1 MAEVQLFDA
10 IEKLRYENSQNHTM
24 NFQQQES
31 QTKNSQ
37 ELTKTVGQLLEEF
50 RGMREDGVKD
60 AEEQRRESGKSG
72 ASAPESKKSDSGIE
86 REQFELKGVLQ
97 VLAGIGAS
105 LAGFVVGIAASIK
118 NMIQVATI
126 LIRFAIDTQ
135 VKKLM
140 NSKAIKGLKNI
151 FSPLQGT
158 AGRIS
163 TFIKDTFTKFNKNV
177 TRIFTNLTNSF
188 KAGMN
193 GVKGLSTSAKGTFRS
208 LNVFEKLFRT
218 FGKGV
223 VAVRKG
229 ISAVVNVFKGIQFL
243 LVGLTASTR
252 ELRAFKDLKKV
263 FSEKLIKPFQNFM
276 NGIKGVGEST
286 SKLGKTLGKFF
297 GAFKFIGRFV
307 AFPLTVIMGLIDGI
321 KGMFA
326 GAARQEGFFN
336 KLVGG
341 FVGIFTGVVK
351 GLIGMP
357 LDLIKDLISWI
368 AGKLGFENFS
378 KVLDSFS
385 FSETIQKIGDG
396 IADFFVGFTD
406 GIVYNLKNI
415 FANIMKPFEGGFS
428 FGGLIEFVY
437 TLPMKIYAGFFDLLK
452 TGLSS
457 LLGLFGATDMQK
469 SLESF
474 SFSDELNKVI
484 DWVKALPAK
493 AIDGLMSLVEGI
505 DIGAMFDGLGDFAS
519 MAAQKMKNFIGSLL
533 PDPDSIF
540 AKVIPKG
547 LYEFV
552 DAPVPPPPEEARQET
567 AGGELNAPA
576 IEDRSTIENELAVA
590 KKQLEQDKLELD
602 AAIQA
607 RDTGNGD
614 EYAVDQ
620 AKLLT
625 ELSQSQIDDLQEK
638 LKTFETK
645 QPEAP
650 TTTPQRS
657 NGQQV
662 SDLSR
667 EIAQESSNSAPVVI
681 SAPSQSNVT
690 NNNQST
696 AAIIDTNL
704 PTIDYND
711 RTYQYAM

>member
-10 IEKLRYENSQNHTM
+10 IEKLRYENSQYHTM

-72 ASAPESKKSDSGIE
+72 ASAPEKTQPESPEKDDG
-86 REQFELKGVLQ
+86 FELKGILQ

-105 LAGFVVGIAASIK
+105 LAGFVVGIAQGIGNMIKFATASIRSVI
-118 NMIQVATI
+118 NN
-126 LIRFAIDTQ
+126 Q

-151 FSPLQGT
+151 FSPLERS

-208 LNVFEKLFRT
+208 LNGFEKIFRT
-218 FGKGV
+218 VG
-223 VAVRKG
+223 KG
-229 ISAVVNVFKGIQFL
+229 ISSIVKAFKAVQAIAVNFVSFKELNAFKG
-243 LVGLTASTR
+243 
-252 ELRAFKDLKKV
+252 LKNL

-297 GAFKFIGRFV
+297 GAFKLIGRFV

-326 GAARQEGFFN
+326 GAKRQEGFFN

-341 FVGIFTGVVK
+341 YVGIFTGVVK

-378 KVLDSFS
+378 KALDSFS

-567 AGGELNAPA
+567 AGGEENAPE
-576 IEDRSTIENELAVA
+576 IEDRATIENELAVA
-590 KKQLEQDKLELD
+590 KKQLEQDKLDLD

-607 RDTGNGD
+607 RDTGDGD
-614 EYAVDQ
+614 EYAVMSAETFAQ
-620 AKLLT
+620 IT
-625 ELSQSQIDDLQEK
+625 QNQIDDLQK
-638 LKTFETK
+638 RLKTFETK

-650 TTTPQRS
+650 TTTPQKS
-657 NGQQV
+657 KGQQV
-662 SDLSR
+662 SELSK
-667 EIAQESSNSAPVVI
+667 EIAQESGKSAPVVI

-711 RTYQYAM
+711 RTYHYAM

>member
-10 IEKLRYENSQNHTM
+10 IEKLRYENSQYHTM
-24 NFQQQES
+24 NFDEQKT

-72 ASAPESKKSDSGIE
+72 ASAPDSKKTDSKIE

-105 LAGFVVGIAASIK
+105 LAGFVVGIAAGIK
-118 NMIQVATI
+118 NMIKVATI
-126 LIRFAIDTQ
+126 LLRSAIDTQ

-177 TRIFTNLTNSF
+177 TRIFTNLTKSF
-188 KAGMN
+188 KAGMD
-193 GVKGLSTSAKGTFRS
+193 GVKGLSRSAKGTFRS

-229 ISAVVNVFKGIQFL
+229 ISGVVNVFKGLQFL
-243 LVGLTASTR
+243 LGTLTASAR
-252 ELRAFKDLKKV
+252 ELDAFADLKKV

-276 NGIKGVGEST
+276 KGIRGVGEST

-326 GAARQEGFFN
+326 GAKRQEGFFN

-351 GLIGMP
+351 GLVGMP

-378 KVLDSFS
+378 KALDSFS
-385 FSETIQKIGDG
+385 FSGIIQKIGDG

-428 FGGLIEFVY
+428 FGGLMEFVY
-437 TLPMKIYAGFFDLLK
+437 TIPLKLYAGFLDLMK
-452 TGLSS
+452 TGLSG

-474 SFSDELNKVI
+474 SFSDEMEKVI

-493 AIDGLMSLVEGI
+493 ALDGLMSLVEGI

-519 MAAQKMKNFIGSLL
+519 MAAQKLKDLVRSLL
-533 PDPDSIF
+533 PDPDSL
-540 AKVIPKG
+540 AGALVPNA
-547 LYEFV
+547 LYDFV
-552 DAPVPPPPEEARQET
+552 DAPVPPPKEVKKET
-567 AGGELNAPA
+567 AGGEENAPE
-576 IEDRSTIENELAVA
+576 IEDRATIENELAVA
-590 KKQLEQDKLELD
+590 KKQLQQDKLDLD

-607 RDTGNGD
+607 RDTGDGD

-620 AKLLT
+620 AKLFT
-625 ELSQSQIDDLQEK
+625 ELSQSQIDDLQKK

-645 QPEAP
+645 SPEAP
-650 TTTPQRS
+650 TTTPQKS
-657 NGQQV
+657 KGQQV
-662 SDLSR
+662 SELSK
-667 EIAQESSNSAPVVI
+667 EIAQESGKSAPVVI

-696 AAIIDTNL
+696 AAIIDSNL
-704 PTIDYND
+704 PTVDNND
-711 RTYQYAM
+711 RTYHYAM

>member
-10 IEKLRYENSQNHTM
+10 IEKLRYENSQYHTM

-60 AEEQRRESGKSG
+60 AEEQRRESGNSG
-72 ASAPESKKSDSGIE
+72 ASAPESRTSGSGIE

-105 LAGFVVGIAASIK
+105 LAGFVVGIAAGIK
-118 NMIQVATI
+118 NMILLATI
-126 LIRFAIDTQ
+126 SLRFAIDTQ

-177 TRIFTNLTNSF
+177 TRIFSNLTNSF

-193 GVKGLSTSAKGTFRS
+193 GVNGLSRSARGTFRS
-208 LNVFEKLFRT
+208 LNVIEKLFRT

-229 ISAVVNVFKGIQFL
+229 ISAVVNAFKGIQFL
-243 LVGLTASTR
+243 IGGLTASFR
-252 ELRAFKDLKKV
+252 ELRAFTELKKV
-263 FSEKLIKPFQNFM
+263 FNDKLIKPFQNFM
-276 NGIKGVGEST
+276 RGIRGVGEST

-297 GAFKFIGRFV
+297 SAFKFIGRFV
-307 AFPLTVIMGLIDGI
+307 AFPLTIIMGLIDGI

-378 KVLDSFS
+378 KALDSFS
-385 FSETIQKIGDG
+385 FSGIIQKIGDG
-396 IADFFVGFTD
+396 ISDFFVGFTD

-437 TLPMKIYAGFFDLLK
+437 TIPLKLYAGFLDLMK
-452 TGLSS
+452 TGLSG

-469 SLESF
+469 DLESF

-484 DWVKALPAK
+484 DWVKTLPAK
-493 AIDGLMSLVEGI
+493 AIDGLVSLLEGF
-505 DIGAMFDGLGDFAS
+505 DIGAMFSGLGDFAS
-519 MAAQKMKNFIGSLL
+519 MAAQKMKDFVRSLL
-533 PDPDSIF
+533 PAPDSIL
-540 AKVIPKG
+540 AKVVPNA
-547 LYEFV
+547 LYDFV
-552 DAPVPPPPEEARQET
+552 DAPIPPPKEVKQET
-567 AGGELNAPA
+567 AGGEENAPVP
-576 IEDRSTIENELAVA
+576 EDRATIENELAVA
-590 KKQLEQDKLELD
+590 KKQLEQDKLDLD

-607 RDTGNGD
+607 RDTGDGD
-614 EYAVDQ
+614 EYAVMSAETFAQ
-620 AKLLT
+620 I
-625 ELSQSQIDDLQEK
+625 SQNEIDDLQKK

-650 TTTPQRS
+650 TTTPQKS
-657 NGQQV
+657 KGQQV
-662 SDLSR
+662 SELSK
-667 EIAQESSNSAPVVI
+667 EIAQESSKSSPVII

-690 NNNQST
+690 NNSQST
-696 AAIIDTNL
+696 AAIIDSNL
-704 PTIDYND
+704 PTVDNND
-711 RTYQYAM
+711 RTYHYAM

>member
-10 IEKLRYENSQNHTM
+10 IERLRYENSQYHSA
-24 NFQQQES
+24 NFDEQKT

-50 RGMREDGVKD
+50 RGMRSDGVKD

-72 ASAPESKKSDSGIE
+72 ASAPDKTKPESPEKDDG
-86 REQFELKGVLQ
+86 FELKGILQ
-97 VLAGIGAS
+97 IVAGIGAS
-105 LAGFVVGIAASIK
+105 LAGFVVGIAAGIG
-118 NMIQVATI
+118 NMIKFATASLRSVI
-126 LIRFAIDTQ
+126 NSQ

-151 FSPLQGT
+151 FSPLEGV
-158 AGRIS
+158 AGKVS

-193 GVKGLSTSAKGTFRS
+193 GVKGLSRSVNGTFRS
-208 LNVFEKLFRT
+208 LNGFEKLFRT
-218 FGKGV
+218 VGQGV
-223 VAVRKG
+223 SSIVKAFKVVQSIAVNFVSFKEMD
-229 ISAVVNVFKGIQFL
+229 AFKG
-243 LVGLTASTR
+243 
-252 ELRAFKDLKKV
+252 LKNL

-276 NGIKGVGEST
+276 RGIRGVGEST
-286 SKLGKTLGKFF
+286 SKLGKALGKFF

-307 AFPLTVIMGLIDGI
+307 AFPLTIIMGLIDGI

-326 GAARQEGFFN
+326 GAKRQEGFFN

-378 KVLDSFS
+378 KALDSFS
-385 FSETIQKIGDG
+385 FSGIIQKIGDG
-396 IADFFVGFTD
+396 ISDFFVGFTD

-437 TLPMKIYAGFFDLLK
+437 TIPLKLYAGFLDLMK
-452 TGLSS
+452 TGLSG

-474 SFSDELNKVI
+474 SFSDEMNKVI
-484 DWVKALPAK
+484 DWVKTLPAK
-493 AIDGLMSLVEGI
+493 AMDGLMSLLEGF
-505 DIGAMFDGLGDFAS
+505 DIGDMFSGLGDFAS
-519 MAAQKMKNFIGSLL
+519 MAAQKMKDFVRSLL
-533 PDPDSIF
+533 PDPDSIL
-540 AKVIPKG
+540 AKVVPNA

-552 DAPVPPPPEEARQET
+552 DAPVPPPKEVKKET
-567 AGGELNAPA
+567 AGDIDNEIDGAIDSKTKETDNGQVKGKQSALESDEELLGRKYTEAELLQRVA
-576 IEDRSTIENELAVA
+576 DSKSELSALEESGHSSLEEDGARFLLGINERM
-590 KKQLEQDKLELD
+590 LEDFRKREGIGTDKSNRGAELD
-602 AAIQA
+602 EMSK
-607 RDTGNGD
+607 NL
-614 EYAVDQ
+614 
-620 AKLLT
+620 AKGG
-625 ELSQSQIDDLQEK
+625 S
-638 LKTFETK
+638 
-645 QPEAP
+645 
-650 TTTPQRS
+650 
-657 NGQQV
+657 
-662 SDLSR
+662 
-667 EIAQESSNSAPVVI
+667 PVVI

-690 NNNQST
+690 NNSQST
-696 AAIIDTNL
+696 AAIIDSNL
-704 PTIDYND
+704 PTVDNND
-711 RTYQYAM
+711 RTYHYAM